1 MKDLKEN
8 ELIEKD
14 EEEKIDENKIKVL
27 EDFSAVV
34 TNIVI
39 EPQHY
44 KSFTS
49 YLAKITIKGVGD
61 IKVKVDEN
69 LVQYVKTCQKLGK
82 QPFKSKVV
90 VKEMN
95 EEKQKT
101 YICVKFIS
109 LKDNVYR
116 YFISRA
122 DVETLELVFDDY
134 NEKLKK

>member
-8 ELIEKD
+8 EMIDVEEERF
-14 EEEKIDENKIKVL
+14 EEEKIKVL
-27 EDFSAVV
+27 IDFSPII

-39 EPQHY
+39 EPQVF
-44 KSFTS
+44 KNFTS
-49 YLAKITIKGVGD
+49 YLAKISVKNLGD
-61 IKVKVDEN
+61 IKVRIDEN
-69 LVQYVKTCQKLGK
+69 LVQYVKTCQKLNK
-82 QPFKSKVV
+82 QPFKTKVV

-95 EEKQKT
+95 EEKQKSFV
-101 YICVKFIS
+101 CVKFIS

>member
-8 ELIEKD
+8 EMID
-14 EEEKIDENKIKVL
+14 EEREEKVDENKIKVL
-27 EDFSAVV
+27 VDFSPVV

-39 EPQHY
+39 EPQHL
-44 KSFTS
+44 KNFTM
-49 YLAKITIKGVGD
+49 YIAKITIKGVGD
-61 IKVKVDEN
+61 IKVKIDEN
-69 LVQYVKTCQKLGK
+69 LVQYVKICQKLGK

-90 VKEMN
+90 VKEVN
-95 EEKQKT
+95 EDKQKN
-101 YICVKFIS
+101 YVCLKFIS
-109 LKDNVYR
+109 IKDNVYR

>member
-8 ELIEKD
+8 EMIDVEEERF
-14 EEEKIDENKIKVL
+14 EEEKIKVL
-27 EDFSAVV
+27 TDFSPVIN
-34 TNIVI
+34 NIVI
-39 EPQHY
+39 EPQVF
-44 KSFTS
+44 KNFTS
-49 YLAKITIKGVGD
+49 YLAKISVKNLGD
-61 IKVKVDEN
+61 IKVRIDEN
-69 LVQYVKTCQKLGK
+69 LVQYVKTCQKLNK
-82 QPFKSKVV
+82 QPFKTKVV

-95 EEKQKT
+95 EEKQKSFV
-101 YICVKFIS
+101 CVKFIS